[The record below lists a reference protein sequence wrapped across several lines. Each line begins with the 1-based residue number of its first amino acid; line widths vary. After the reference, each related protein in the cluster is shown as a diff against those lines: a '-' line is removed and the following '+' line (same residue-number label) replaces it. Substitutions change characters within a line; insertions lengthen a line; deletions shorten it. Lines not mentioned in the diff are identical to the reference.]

1 MDIPWFVK
9 NGKSLFEAMGYWP
22 SFHDAK
28 VVDVFRD
35 GDAFVVT
42 AHLFV
47 MTDQVNSAGYY
58 VLEKHNLVVI
68 AMRSVVSNSL
78 PLDYSSYCLEELSFH
93 RADDLAQL
101 RFVSHVGQDGAVT
114 CSEVEIASVTPC
126 SAKGVAIVSDNS
138 F

>member
-1 MDIPWFVK
+1 MDIPWFVE

-28 VVDVFRD
+28 VVDVSRD

-42 AHLFV
+42 AHLFA
-47 MTDQVNSAGYY
+47 MTDHLDSAGFYG
-58 VLEKHNLVVI
+58 LEKHNLVVI
-68 AMRSVVSNSL
+68 AMRGVVSNSL
-78 PLDYSSYCLEELSFH
+78 PSDYSSDCLEGLSFH

-101 RFVSHVGQDGAVT
+101 RFVSHMGQDGAVT
-114 CSEVEIASVTPC
+114 CSEVEIASVTTC
-126 SAKGVAIVSDNS
+126 SSKGVAIVPDSW